1 MASNEFTIDKV
12 EYQSVFKVFDREN
25 KGSIHIDQVNQFIQM
40 FEEVQI
46 SAPEEGK
53 APKKGRELPQKQT

>member
-25 KGSIHIDQVNQFIQM
+25 KGSIHIDQVNQFI
-40 FEEVQI
+40 
-46 SAPEEGK
+46 
-53 APKKGRELPQKQT
+53 

>member
-25 KGSIHIDQVNQFIQM
+25 KGHIHIDQVNQFIQM

-53 APKKGRELPQKQT
+53 ASKKGRELPQK

>member
-1 MASNEFTIDKV
+1 
-12 EYQSVFKVFDREN
+12 
-25 KGSIHIDQVNQFIQM
+25 M

-53 APKKGRELPQKQT
+53 APKKGRELPQKQTWGGVAAADNKRGGAASNNNAGGSS